1 MDSGENIQLPIQ
13 GRRKDAIG
21 PYHEDIGLTNQGIA
35 TVKLSILAS
44 DII

>member
-1 MDSGENIQLPIQ
+1 MVSGDIQ
-13 GRRKDAIG
+13 GRRNDAID
-21 PYHEDIGLTNQGIA
+21 PYHDIGLTNQGMA

>member
-1 MDSGENIQLPIQ
+1 MVSGDIQ
-13 GRRKDAIG
+13 GDIHERDQYAIG
-21 PYHEDIGLTNQGIA
+21 PFHEDIGLNNQGMA

>member
-1 MDSGENIQLPIQ
+1 MVSGDIQ